1 MTETTWNIL
10 LTLSNDWM
18 ETKENWGLWSNWLI
32 QSRAQVTVILVNVKK
47 SLETKWTSWNDSCL
61 PTDRRKCR
69 KGSCEFS
76 QFVQLAKEKEESIA
90 TLKTCPMVRGK
101 FPNEC
106 LRMSQVQC
114 RLSQVQTTSKQ
125 FYKPLWQLRNRQQDT
140 ARKNSGRLFKWWRNA
155 KPFSLSALTSHGL
168 VRAHSMYKIV
178 YMEKIWRFPEATSD
192 LKLSSLRLTTV
203 ALPWPR
209 LSTRLPVAFSTLA
222 RFRISIWAM
231 SFRIWSSIRSRL
243 PNSEMM

>member
-1 MTETTWNIL
+1 
-10 LTLSNDWM
+10 M
-18 ETKENWGLWSNWLI
+18 ETKESWGLW
-32 QSRAQVTVILVNVKK
+32 T
-47 SLETKWTSWNDSCL
+47 
-61 PTDRRKCR
+61 
-69 KGSCEFS
+69 
-76 QFVQLAKEKEESIA
+76 KEKEESVA
-90 TLKTCPMVRGK
+90 TLKICPMVRGK
-101 FPNEC
+101 IPKWI
-106 LRMSQVQC
+106 SQVQC
-114 RLSQVQTTSKQ
+114 RLSQVQTTSKR

-140 ARKNSGRLFKWWRNA
+140 ARTNLWTTFRMVKKCQTF
-155 KPFSLSALTSHGL
+155 FSDSCASALTSHGL
-168 VRAHSMYKIV
+168 VRAHCMYKIV
-178 YMEKIWRFPEATSD
+178 YMEKIWRLPEATSD